1 MKKLIALGLTAF
13 LGFGAG
19 AAQAAEGVA
28 IPPHQWTFSGL
39 FGTFDRAQLQ
49 RGFQVYREVCSS
61 CHSIKYINFRNFT
74 ELGFPEDD
82 VKSMAAEY
90 TVVDGPDDDGEMF
103 ERPAIL
109 ADAFPLAFP
118 NEQAARAANGGA
130 YPPDLSLM
138 AKSRKSGP
146 DYSYAL
152 LIGYRDEPPADSD
165 IELMDGMYYNDYF
178 PGHQIAMP
186 PPLFEG
192 QVEYADGTEATMEQM
207 AEDVTAFMMWTA
219 EPNLEVRKQMGV
231 KVILFLLVL
240 TAVLFAAKKKIWSDV
255 H

>member
-13 LGFGAG
+13 LGFGAA

-28 IPPHQWTFSGL
+28 IPPHQWSFSGL

-74 ELGFPEDD
+74 EIGFPEAD
-82 VKSMAAEY
+82 VKAMAAEY
-90 TVVDGPDDDGEMF
+90 TVTDGPDDDGEMF

-192 QVEYADGTEATMEQM
+192 QVEYADGTEASIEQM
-207 AEDVTAFMMWTA
+207 AEDVTAFMMWAA